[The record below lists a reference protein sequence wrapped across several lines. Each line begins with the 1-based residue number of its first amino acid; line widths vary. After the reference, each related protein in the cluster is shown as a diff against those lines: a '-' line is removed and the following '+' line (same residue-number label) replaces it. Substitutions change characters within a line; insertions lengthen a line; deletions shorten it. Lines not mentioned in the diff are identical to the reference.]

1 MSGGRRIRAPRLAC
15 AAVLWVAAVPVFTAA
30 QTPAGSRVLVM
41 PFATTVESGTPGGPS
56 AALWLGEA
64 TAILLAERLELAGAR
79 ALSRDDRV
87 ALFDRLRLPLSAT
100 LTKATMMR
108 VGELVGATEVVFGQV
123 RLGSAVEIRAEII
136 RIPDGR
142 ALSGVT
148 DSAALT
154 ELMALGA
161 RLGDRMAAIIGP
173 KPAAAPPRRPE
184 LPFPAFENYVK
195 GLVAAMPAA
204 AQRFLE
210 SAMTLAPHDGRVL
223 TALWSVYTDQGL
235 HEKALGATSAV
246 SADAP
251 ESSQARLH
259 AALSLIELKRFDGAE
274 RMLAALGKEQP
285 SAAVWN
291 ALGIVALRR
300 QPPAPGGAA
309 TAHFSRAVA
318 DQPSVTDYHFN
329 LGYARALAHDVA
341 GGLLALRETVR
352 RNTADADAHLVLSTL
367 LAGAG
372 KSAEAAREFELARLL
387 GPSLD
392 PAPTAAPATVP
403 PGLER
408 VSSDLDRPVFTALDA
423 EFERTLPRLGSAYGT
438 YLIRGQNL
446 SKAGQDLEAVID
458 LRRAIYLAPND
469 DQAHLALGRLYHRTG
484 RLADAIDELKV
495 AIWCRETAAARV
507 ALGSAFLD
515 SGDRD
520 AARREATRALAMAP
534 DSADARE
541 LMRRIDGGSAA
552 IGVLTSTD
560 PK

>member
-1 MSGGRRIRAPRLAC
+1 MRRRRR
-15 AAVLWVAAVPVFTAA
+15 VVFVAAVWSVAAVSVSVVTAA
-30 QTPAGSRVLVM
+30 QAPAGSRVLVM
-41 PFATTVESGTPGGPS
+41 PFATTVEPGTPGGPS

-64 TAILLAERLELAGAR
+64 TAILLGERLELAGAR

-87 ALFDRLRLPLSAT
+87 ALFDRLRLPMSAT

-108 VGELVGATEVVFGQV
+108 VGELVGATEIVFGQV
-123 RLGSAVEIRAEII
+123 RLGTSVEIRAEII

-154 ELMALGA
+154 DLMALGR
-161 RLGDRMAAIIGP
+161 RLGDRMATLIGP
-173 KPAAAPPRRPE
+173 KPAATAPRRPE
-184 LPFPAFENYVK
+184 LPFSAFENYVK

-204 AQRFLE
+204 SQRFLE

-223 TALWSVYTDQGL
+223 TALWAVYTDQGQ

-251 ESSQARLH
+251 ESSQARLN
-259 AALSLIELKRFDGAE
+259 AALSLIELKRYDGAE
-274 RMLAALGKEQP
+274 RMLTALGKEQP

-300 QPPAPGGAA
+300 LPPGPGGAA
-309 TAHFSRAVA
+309 TAHFARAVA

-329 LGYARALAHDVA
+329 LGYARALGHDVA
-341 GGLLALRETVR
+341 GAILALRETVR
-352 RNTADADAHLVLSTL
+352 RNTADADAHLVLSAL

-372 KSAEAAREFELARLL
+372 KSAEAGREFELAQLL

-392 PAPTAAPATVP
+392 PAPTAVLVTVP

-408 VSSDLDRPVFTALDA
+408 ASSDLDRPVFTALDA
-423 EFERTLPRLGSAYGT
+423 EFERTLPRLGTAYGT

-469 DQAHLALGRLYHRTG
+469 DQAHLALGRLFQRTG
-484 RLADAIDELKV
+484 RLADAIDEFKV
-495 AIWCRETAAARV
+495 AIWCRETASARV
-507 ALGSAFLD
+507 ALGSAFLE

-534 DSADARE
+534 DLVEARE
-541 LMRRIDGGSAA
+541 LMRRIDGGTRS
-552 IGVLTSTD
+552 IRVLTSTD

>member
-1 MSGGRRIRAPRLAC
+1 MAGGRRTIGRRLLFVV
-15 AAVLWVAAVPVFTAA
+15 VLSVAASSAAA
-30 QTPAGSRVLVM
+30 QTTAGTRVLVM
-41 PFATTVESGTPGGPS
+41 PFATTVEPNTPGGPS

-64 TAILLAERLELAGAR
+64 AAILLAERLERAGAR
-79 ALSRDDRV
+79 ALARDDRV

-123 RLGSAVEIRAEII
+123 RLGTSVEIRAEII

-142 ALSGVT
+142 ALAGVT
-148 DSAALT
+148 DSATLT
-154 ELMALGA
+154 ELMGLGG
-161 RLGDRMAAIIGP
+161 RLGDRLAALIGP

-184 LPFPAFENYVK
+184 LPFPAFENYVT

-246 SADAP
+246 ATDAP
-251 ESSQARLH
+251 ESNQARLN
-259 AALSLIELKRFDGAE
+259 AALSLIELKRYDGAE
-274 RMLAALGKEQP
+274 RMLTTLGKEAP

-300 QPPAPGGAA
+300 QPAATGAAA
-309 TAHFSRAVA
+309 TAHFARAVA
-318 DQPSVTDYHFN
+318 DQPGVTDYHFN
-329 LGYARALAHDVA
+329 LGYARAVAHDVA
-341 GGLLALRETVR
+341 GGILALRETVR
-352 RNTADADAHLVLSTL
+352 RNTADADAHLVLSAL
-367 LAGAG
+367 LSGAG
-372 KSAEAAREFELARLL
+372 KSTEAAREFELARVL

-392 PAPTAAPATVP
+392 PAPTAVPTTVP
-403 PGLER
+403 AGLER

-446 SKAGQDLEAVID
+446 SKAGQDLEAAID

-469 DQAHLALGRLYHRTG
+469 DQAHLALGRLYQRTG
-484 RLADAIDELKV
+484 RLADAIDEFKV
-495 AIWCRETAAARV
+495 AIWCRETALARV
-507 ALGSAFLD
+507 ALGSAFLE

-520 AARREATRALAMAP
+520 AARREATSALAIAP
-534 DSADARE
+534 ESAEARD
-541 LMRRIDGGSAA
+541 LMKRIDGGIAP
-552 IGVLTSTD
+552 IRVLTSTHR
-560 PK
+560 K